1 MIDVEGVRRDLRV
14 ERRLHV
20 ARRATRLR
28 AGGGDGRESNKSNP
42 RDAIRTAR
50 PASTTPMNH
59 FCRRIQVGLLVNQRL
74 AACAA
79 EMIRRLTLTLTTI

>member
-1 MIDVEGVRRDLRV
+1 
-14 ERRLHV
+14 
-20 ARRATRLR
+20 
-28 AGGGDGRESNKSNP
+28 
-42 RDAIRTAR
+42 
-50 PASTTPMNH
+50 MNH